1 MKKIYVFLAVLL
13 TGLVLNVN
21 AQQKKGQLEGDSP
34 DPQIKFEFLEYDF
47 GTVKKGTDMKIDFK
61 FTNTGK
67 SPLILNNVK
76 SSCGCTTPSWP
87 KEPIAPGK
95 GNSIKV
101 EYDSKRVGPFT
112 KSITISTNAKT
123 PSIDIIIKGT
133 VEDVHTKK

>member
-1 MKKIYVFLAVLL
+1 MKKVYLFLAVLF

-21 AQQKKGQLEGDSP
+21 AQEKKGQLEGSGTE
-34 DPQIKFEFLEYDF
+34 PQIKFEFLEHDF
-47 GTVKKGTDMKIDFK
+47 GTVQKGADMKIDFK

-76 SSCGCTTPSWP
+76 ASCGCTTPTWP

-95 GNSIKV
+95 GNSIRV

-112 KSITISTNAKT
+112 KSITISSNAKT
-123 PSIDIIIKGT
+123 PSIELIIKGT
-133 VEDVHTKK
+133 VEDENTKK